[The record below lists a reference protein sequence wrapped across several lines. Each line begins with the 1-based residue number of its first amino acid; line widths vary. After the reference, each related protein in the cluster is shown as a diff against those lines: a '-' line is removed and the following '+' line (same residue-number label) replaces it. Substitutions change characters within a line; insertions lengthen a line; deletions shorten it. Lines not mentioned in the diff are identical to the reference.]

1 MKRLVSA
8 VLLLTTLTAC
18 AELQKLEVTSADP
31 KKPLQPM
38 SGEKILDQL
47 DGPKV
52 DSISDS
58 VVTSAEAAFKKG
70 EYAKAAQYYN
80 QLIQQKPKEMRFLLG
95 YADSLR
101 LDGKA
106 VNAREAYEKA
116 LEVDPNSID
125 AFEGKGLS
133 LMEEGKFD
141 AAIGIFNTILSK
153 DASRWRTINA
163 IGVALALTNRG
174 DEAMQYYNAALEFE
188 PNSSIVLNNMGLL
201 QALIGKHEEAIA
213 TLNRASQL
221 LRDKDPR
228 KQQVDLNL
236 ALVYGISGRME
247 QAENTAR
254 PYLSQAALYNN
265 LGFYA
270 KLSNNQDLAK
280 SYLTKALDTSPVH
293 YEKAWKNMNGEAA
306 NAAH

>member
-1 MKRLVSA
+1 MKYVLSLA
-8 VLLLTTLTAC
+8 LLLTTLTAC
-18 AELQKLEVTSADP
+18 AQLQGLEVTSADP

-38 SGEKILDQL
+38 SGAEILNHV

-52 DSISDS
+52 ESVDDSL
-58 VVTSAEAAFKKG
+58 VASAEEAFKKG
-70 EYAKAAQYYN
+70 DYASASQYYN
-80 QLIQQKPKEMRFLLG
+80 QLVQKNPKDMRFMLG

-101 LDGKA
+101 LDNKMA
-106 VNAREAYEKA
+106 NAREVYEKA
-116 LEVDPNSID
+116 LELDPNSLD
-125 AFEGKGLS
+125 AFEGKGLT

-141 AAIGIFNTILSK
+141 AAIGIFNTILAR

-201 QALIGKHEEAIA
+201 QALLGKHSDAIA

-221 LRDKDPR
+221 LRESDPR
-228 KQQVDLNL
+228 KKQIDLNL
-236 ALVYGISGRME
+236 ALVYGISGQME

-254 PYLSQAALYNN
+254 PYLTQAALYNN

-270 KLSNNQDLAK
+270 KLSHNQDLAK
-280 SYLTKALDTSPVH
+280 SYLTKALDSSPVH

-306 NAAH
+306 NH